1 MFSENL
7 GTAQNADSQGVPKN
21 SVLFDTSNVPKPP
34 RKQPSNA
41 LPTTTEDRHVRVS
54 VRSAHLSPLPWSD
67 PPSTPQSES
76 HGEPVTTPNGDTPA
90 RVDDQETAPPV
101 IDASIEIESAGA
113 EVNLMTDDVISIT
126 VPFESFTD
134 RQVWENTSTYL
145 VGPMHWWELC
155 DGGAGLREYAA
166 ECPPL
171 NHARSPYGRIP
182 LPALFMLDDDDDDDD
197 E

>member
-113 EVNLMTDDVISIT
+113 EVNL
-126 VPFESFTD
+126 
-134 RQVWENTSTYL
+134 